1 MGLDQYAFAVMPHK
15 ENTDFSI
22 YWNSKNVATPDG
34 AVTEIAYWRKHS
46 NLQGYMENLWK
57 AKREDSGDPAK
68 PETDGWMAGSIV
80 FNCQPV
86 RLTFQD
92 LANLEASV
100 LGDNLPETTGFFF
113 GESQP
118 EDLEDDLAFIE
129 KARQAIACD
138 MEVYYD
144 SWW

>member
-22 YWNSKNVATPDG
+22 YWQREGVERPEG
-34 AVTEIAYWRKHS
+34 AVTDIAYWRKHA
-46 NLQGYMENLWK
+46 NLQGWMEDLWIRK
-57 AKREDSGDPAK
+57 MNEAGTPPKVQTE
-68 PETDGWMAGSIV
+68 GWFAGEIV

-86 RLTFQD
+86 RLTIQD
-92 LANLEASV
+92 LADLEQAV
-100 LGDNLPETTGFFF
+100 LEDDLPYTQGFFF
-113 GESQP
+113 GESHP
-118 EDLEDDLAFIE
+118 EDLEDTLTFIA
-129 KARQAIACD
+129 KAREAIGFD

>member
-1 MGLDQYAFAVMPHK
+1 MGLDQYAYAVMPHK
-15 ENTDFSI
+15 DNTDFHV
-22 YWNSKNVATPDG
+22 YWNRKDADAPAG
-34 AVTEIAYWRKHS
+34 AVTEIAYWRKHA
-46 NLQGYMENLWK
+46 NLQGYMKALWEE
-57 AKREDSGDPAK
+57 KREMAGDPAQ
-68 PETDGWMAGSIV
+68 PETEGWFAGTVV

-92 LANLEASV
+92 LADLEQAV
-100 LGDNLPETTGFFF
+100 LEDDLPYTQGFFF

-118 EDLEDDLAFIE
+118 EDEEDTLAFIA
-129 KARQAIACD
+129 KAREAIACD